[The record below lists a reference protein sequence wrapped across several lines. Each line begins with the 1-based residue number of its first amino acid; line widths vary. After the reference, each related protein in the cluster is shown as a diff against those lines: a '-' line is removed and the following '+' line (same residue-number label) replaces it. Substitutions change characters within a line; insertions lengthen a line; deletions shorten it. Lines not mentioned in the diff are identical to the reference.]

1 MANSFPNVFKVSK
14 QTKHRS
20 TFPLDTRTMTTM
32 DFGKTN
38 VSFCM
43 ELAPNDEIDLSS
55 DVLCQLAP
63 MVVPTMGQVVLHNRL
78 FFVPYR
84 FVWKGWED
92 FFSQKALSSDG
103 SGTSAPTHVPY
114 LDSSTISSWFFD
126 TSTSAHDP
134 LVEVST
140 ESGYDFYDGQTY
152 FQCNY
157 RGRLC
162 SSILYALGYTIF
174 PEKSSDRIHSYSALP
189 LLSLVKIFRDF
200 YVNPNY
206 DYSSIDAI
214 LNLHVRSGSTNLAL
228 TVQELDDCMNFV
240 SHCWYEGDIL
250 NQAWASPET
259 PGYATTGIS
268 NGQFNVQGVDAAS
281 FGDNGYLT
289 NATVRGFNRVES
301 VFGLDPNINDGVPQ
315 LTSLVDGNGSMQTG
329 LGHLTEVG
337 LNLLKSIR
345 DFTLRQGIAGGRYI
359 DQLLS
364 RFGIH
369 LSDEAS
375 KRSTFIGSFTCDVN
389 ISRVDATAAGESN
402 NTGYGSSTS
411 LGDFTGRGT
420 MGGNGHFHY
429 KNKDDFGFLIM
440 VSTLL
445 PVNDYYQGIK
455 PHCDRVKFYDF
466 FNGDL
471 EDVGLAP
478 IPMRQV
484 FYDYYSQ
491 DEFASNDV
499 YEDSVFG
506 FAPNYWQYKTNF
518 STLTGD
524 FRLRSKNAEIRSFH
538 MFRELAPI
546 SNPRGRGG
554 IPAILDEEFQRATR
568 RSVRVFDKIFIDQD
582 DDADHFIVSFKH
594 QVRATRDMG
603 SIGMSIT
610 NLIKEHDSDVANLVK
625 VRPNGKY
632 F

>member
-92 FFSQKALSSDG
+92 FFSQKSLCSDG
-103 SGTSAPTHVPY
+103 SGVSAPTKVISIS
-114 LDSSTISSWFFD
+114 SSTISSWFFHVD
-126 TSTSAHDP
+126 GSLHDP
-134 LVEVST
+134 FVSPVD
-140 ESGYDFYDGQTY
+140 SNSAFDFYDGTTY
-152 FQCNY
+152 FVCNY
-157 RGRLC
+157 YGRLY
-162 SSILYALGYTIF
+162 SSILYSLGYTIF
-174 PEKSSDRIHSYSALP
+174 PELSGDVIHSYSALP

-214 LNLHVRSGSTNLAL
+214 LNLFVRGGSANI
-228 TVQELDDCMNFV
+228 ELNNRELNECMNFV
-240 SHCWYEGDIL
+240 GHCWYEGDIL

-259 PGYATTGIS
+259 PGYATTGVTQ
-268 NGQFNVQGVDAAS
+268 GQFKVSGIDASA
-281 FGDNGYLT
+281 FGDNGVPFDSDTGSVLPVAGK
-289 NATVRGFNRVES
+289 NPVFNGS
-301 VFGLDPNINDGVPQ
+301 PQ
-315 LTSLVDGNGSMQTG
+315 LTSLSDYSNSGIPSG
-329 LGHLTEVG
+329 LNHLTEVG
-337 LNLLKSIR
+337 LNLLKAVR

-364 RFGIH
+364 RFGVH

-389 ISRVDATAAGESN
+389 ISRVDATAAGESGN
-402 NTGYGSSTS
+402 EGFGSSSS

-429 KNKDDFGFLIM
+429 KNKDDFGFLVM

-445 PVNDYYQGIK
+445 PVNDYFQGIK
-455 PHCDRVKFYDF
+455 PHCDRIGFYDF

-484 FYDYYSQ
+484 FYDYYGE
-491 DEFASNDV
+491 DEFKANSV

-518 STLTGD
+518 STLSGD
-524 FRLRSKNAEIRSFH
+524 FRMRSKNAEIRSFH

-546 SNPRGRGG
+546 NNPRGRGG

-568 RSVRVFDKIFIDQD
+568 RSVRVFDKIFIDQT